1 MPQIGFFVGAAA
13 AGAGAVGVL
22 LAWDRHDR
30 GPAAADDVDISDIG
44 LYSFVT
50 PVVGN
55 QLVKAK
61 TKSPVEIPEDGCPNL
76 PDGFPDGTFVNRLEF
91 KPSTAGLSPIGEFS
105 FEIFDGVTRVYG
117 AAAPAATVRFELSD
131 NSVLFTAVSVQDS
144 PTLQAMEDPLEG
156 AAQFINSNL
165 PAKELWRALMTPNQ
179 PLEFF

>member
-13 AGAGAVGVL
+13 SVVGAVGVL

-30 GPAAADDVDISDIG
+30 GPGAADDIDTSDIG
-44 LYSFVT
+44 LYSFIT
-50 PVVGN
+50 PITGA

-76 PDGFPDGTFVNRLEF
+76 PDGFPDATFVNRLEF
-91 KPSTAGLSPIGEFS
+91 KPSAAGLSPIGEFS
-105 FEIFDGVTRVYG
+105 FEIFDGNTRVYG
-117 AAAPAATVRFELSD
+117 AAAPSATVRFELSD
-131 NSVLFTAVSVQDS
+131 NSVLFTAVSVQDN
-144 PTLQAMEDPLEG
+144 PRLQALEDPLEG
-156 AAQFINSNL
+156 VAQIINSSL